1 MRMKLRFVRVAVT
14 TALLLGAVAGTSLV
28 EPAHAAAPMVKT
40 SAPAYYR
47 MMLGDFEVTALSD
60 GTNPLP
66 VQDLLTHTTPEKT
79 RQTLAASFIPSP
91 YEMNFSAF
99 LVNTGS
105 KLILIDTGAGSF
117 YGPNLGKLVARLQA
131 SGYKPEQV
139 DEVYITHMHLDHVG
153 GLVDHGQRVFPNAIV
168 RADQRDADFWLSK
181 AQMDKAPKE
190 AKEFFKI
197 AMAALDPYVQA
208 GRFKPFQGDT
218 ELVPGIRA
226 VSLAGHTPGHTGYM
240 IQSKGQKMLVWGDTL
255 HVPAVQFAHPDI
267 TIHFDTD
274 SQAAESARVQVLAQA
289 AKEGYYI
296 AGAHLNFP
304 AIGHVRKAG
313 SGYEW
318 VPVQYSELH

>member
-1 MRMKLRFVRVAVT
+1 MSTKQRFVRAAMT
-14 TALLLGAVAGTSLV
+14 TALLLGTVIGGASV
-28 EPAHAAAPMVKT
+28 ESAHAAAPMAKT

-47 MMLGDFEVTALSD
+47 MMLGDFEITALSD
-60 GTNPLP
+60 GTSPLP
-66 VQDLLTHTTPEKT
+66 VQNLLTHTTPEQTNK
-79 RQTLAASFIPSP
+79 TLAASFIQPP
-91 YEMNFSAF
+91 YEMNFNAF

-105 KLILIDTGAGSF
+105 KLVLIDTGSGAF
-117 YGPNLGKLVARLQA
+117 YGPNVGKLLARLKA

-153 GLVDHGQRVFPNAIV
+153 GLVDHGKRVFPNAIV
-168 RADQRDADFWLSK
+168 RADQRDADFWLSP

-190 AKEFFKI
+190 AKDFFKI
-197 AMAALDPYVQA
+197 AMDALNPYVQA
-208 GRFKPFQGDT
+208 GRFKPFHGET

-226 VSLAGHTPGHTGYM
+226 VDLSGHTPGHTGYM
-240 IQSKGQKMLVWGDTL
+240 IQSKGQKMLVWGDVL
-255 HVPAVQFAHPDI
+255 HVPAIQFAQPDI
-267 TIHFDTD
+267 TIQFDTD
-274 SQAAESARVQVLAQA
+274 SQSALSVRDHVLADA

-318 VPVQYSELH
+318 LPVQYSELH